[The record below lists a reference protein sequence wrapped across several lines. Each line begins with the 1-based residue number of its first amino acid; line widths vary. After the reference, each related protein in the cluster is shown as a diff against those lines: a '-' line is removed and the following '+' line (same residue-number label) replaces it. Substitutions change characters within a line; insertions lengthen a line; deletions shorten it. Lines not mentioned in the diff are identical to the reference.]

1 MITRASKSYHKIV
14 SILMLTA
21 VMLSAVSTFN
31 TWVLGSVNT
40 VYAQSF
46 GGNQSIAVD
55 GLTSNLTQASSAGW
69 EF

>member
-1 MITRASKSYHKIV
+1 
-14 SILMLTA
+14 MLTA